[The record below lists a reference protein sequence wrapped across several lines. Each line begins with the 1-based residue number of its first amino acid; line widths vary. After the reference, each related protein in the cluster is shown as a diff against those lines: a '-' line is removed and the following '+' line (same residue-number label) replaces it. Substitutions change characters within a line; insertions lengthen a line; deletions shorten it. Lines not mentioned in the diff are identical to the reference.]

1 MASSV
6 GIGAM
11 VGAIWML
18 RRGNAGN
25 STDIALFAGVVGGI
39 AAVLL
44 VAVSWFPFALLC
56 LAVVGF
62 SMTSG
67 GIATQQVVQ
76 FAVPDEMRGRVMGL
90 FGMIFRAGPALGAL
104 IIGRIGDEVGLTGP
118 VLICALVG
126 LGTYVVAWTRRDRLR
141 EALAAR
147 RARDAAAPESA
158 AAAKDRPAA

>member
-1 MASSV
+1 
-6 GIGAM
+6 
-11 VGAIWML
+11 
-18 RRGNAGN
+18 
-25 STDIALFAGVVGGI
+25 
-39 AAVLL
+39 
-44 VAVSWFPFALLC
+44 
-56 LAVVGF
+56 
-62 SMTSG
+62 MTSG